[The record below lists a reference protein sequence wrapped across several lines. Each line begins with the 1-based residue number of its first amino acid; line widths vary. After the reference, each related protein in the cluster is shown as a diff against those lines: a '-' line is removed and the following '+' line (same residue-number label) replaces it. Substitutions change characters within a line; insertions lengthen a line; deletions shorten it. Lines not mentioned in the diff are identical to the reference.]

1 MRPKC
6 LLEFGGR
13 SLLER
18 QLAVA
23 RTCGITRVELVIGYQ
38 ADQLIEYIGTL
49 SDRPEVSFIYN
60 PHFEQGSVVSLHAA
74 GDILGRGDPVILMD
88 ADVLFHP
95 GILRRLVTT
104 QHENCYLLDRD
115 FAAGDEPVKIA
126 VKDGQMVE
134 FRKALADDLV
144 YDTLGESVGFFRFGG
159 EGAEAIASACAS
171 YQREGLVDAPHE
183 EALRDVLLRQP
194 GWFGFEDISGLP
206 WLEIDFVEDIAQAH
220 AQILPAIRKEFR
232 DY

>member
-1 MRPKC
+1 MEAIILAAGRGNRLAEFNPDMRPKC

-95 GILRRLVTT
+95 GILRRLK
-104 QHENCYLLDRD
+104 LL
-115 FAAGDEPVKIA
+115 
-126 VKDGQMVE
+126 
-134 FRKALADDLV
+134 
-144 YDTLGESVGFFRFGG
+144 S
-159 EGAEAIASACAS
+159 S
-171 YQREGLVDAPHE
+171 
-183 EALRDVLLRQP
+183 
-194 GWFGFEDISGLP
+194 
-206 WLEIDFVEDIAQAH
+206 
-220 AQILPAIRKEFR
+220 
-232 DY
+232 